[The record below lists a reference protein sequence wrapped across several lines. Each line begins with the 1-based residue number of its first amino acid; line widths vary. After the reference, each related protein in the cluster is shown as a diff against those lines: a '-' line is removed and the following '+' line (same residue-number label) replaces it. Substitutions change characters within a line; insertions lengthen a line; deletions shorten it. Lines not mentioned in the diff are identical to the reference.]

1 MNQKKTQ
8 GKSTRAKAR
17 DIRIVLV
24 TSPTL
29 ALARKIALAVVE
41 RRLARCVNV
50 ARSPVESF
58 YTWKGKLE
66 SAREHLLIIKTTA
79 ARLPQLEREVKRL
92 HSYEVPE
99 FIALPITAGS
109 PEYLSW
115 LSETT
120 TDS

>member
-1 MNQKKTQ
+1 MNQKKRQ
-8 GKSTRAKAR
+8 GKSTGANAR
-17 DIRIVLV
+17 NIRIVLV

-29 ALARKIALAVVE
+29 ALARKIALAVVH
-41 RRLARCVNV
+41 RRLARCVSV

-58 YTWKGKLE
+58 YTWQGKLE

-99 FIALPITAGS
+99 FIALPITEGS
-109 PEYLSW
+109 PDYLSW

>member
-17 DIRIVLV
+17 NIRIVLV

-29 ALARKIALAVVE
+29 ALARKVALAVVE
-41 RRLARCVNV
+41 RRLAACVNV

-79 ARLPQLEREVKRL
+79 ARLPELEREVKRL
-92 HSYEVPE
+92 HSYDVPE
-99 FIALPITAGS
+99 FIALPITEGS

-120 TDS
+120 IDS

>member
-17 DIRIVLV
+17 NIRVVLV

-99 FIALPITAGS
+99 FIALPITGGS
-109 PEYLSW
+109 PDYLSW

>member
-1 MNQKKTQ
+1 MNQKKRP

-17 DIRIVLV
+17 NLRIVLV

-50 ARSPVESF
+50 ARSQLESF

-99 FIALPITAGS
+99 FIALPITEGS
-109 PEYLSW
+109 PDYLSW